1 MEHKSYFP
9 AAKKALVTIVAG
21 IGLTPALPAFA
32 DGEIDALKRE
42 LAEQKQLIQGLLAE
56 KGAKTDTAAAAP
68 ASAKPGVTFFGT
80 ADVNVARVNSGFG
93 SKWSVGTGGMTASS
107 VGVKGERD
115 LGAGLKAIGTLEAG
129 VAYDTGAASNGAVT
143 NGVNNTVPS
152 TGGLLGSGP
161 QLFSRQAF
169 AGLAGDYGTLT
180 LGRQYTGSYIAAAIF
195 GNAMGPGFFGS
206 SATFLPIVGGMPTR
220 VNNSL
225 VYRSPKAAG
234 FSAHLTA
241 TTGSEN
247 NVDTNTAV
255 ATTPTPTTTTDKAG
269 QGWDAALLYSNGAL
283 VAALSAW
290 DVNNSSFATAG
301 ETALAKKRG
310 AQLVANYNFGVVRL
324 YGAFVTGKIDGGN
337 YENVTRTL
345 SDSTGASVSASMPF
359 GKSTVYVSYSEL
371 DDKSLLDKDGT
382 LVGVAYAYELQ
393 KNTKLYASWG
403 KQTNKGASTYS
414 LLDGGDMVGVV
425 KPGFSPS
432 GVMAGFNVSF

>member
-1 MEHKSYFP
+1 MEDKRFFP
-9 AAKKALVTIVAG
+9 APKKVLAALVASIG
-21 IGLTPALPAFA
+21 IIAALPALA
-32 DGEIDALKRE
+32 DAEIDALKRD
-42 LAEQKQLIQGLLAE
+42 LAEQKQLIQGLLAD
-56 KGAKTDTAAAAP
+56 KAAKSDAAATATAAP
-68 ASAKPGVTFFGT
+68 AASGVTFFGT

-93 SKWSVGTGGMTASS
+93 SKWSVGSGGMTASS
-107 VGVKGERD
+107 LGVKGERD

-143 NGVNNTVPS
+143 NGINNSVPS
-152 TGGLLGSGP
+152 TGGLVGSGP

-169 AGLAGDYGTLT
+169 AGLSGDFGALT

-234 FSAHLTA
+234 LSAHLTA

-255 ATTPTPTTTTDKAG
+255 GATTTTDKAG

-283 VAALSAW
+283 LAALSTW
-290 DVNNSSFATAG
+290 DVNNSSFVTAG

-310 AQLVANYNFGVVRL
+310 AQLVANYNFGVVRV
-324 YGAFVTGKIDGGN
+324 YGAFVTGKISGGN
-337 YENVTRTL
+337 YENVTKTL
-345 SDSTGASVSASMPF
+345 SDSTGASVSASLPF

-382 LVGVAYAYELQ
+382 LVGVAYAYELY

-414 LLDGGDMVGVV
+414 LADGGDLVGVV
-425 KPGFSPS
+425 KNGFSPS